1 MAKNKATTTK
11 EKEEGTEPEATTE
24 TEAPEAPEEGTEP
37 ATDTPEEPKA
47 DEPEEKAKPAAK
59 GKGEKVA
66 EGAPEKPG
74 PFKLLASLTVSKS
87 NEDGSYFINFGDGR
101 DPKSAVNPSQVNH
114 IVTDYLN
121 EKTL

>member
-11 EKEEGTEPEATTE
+11 EKEEGNEPEATNETE
-24 TEAPEAPEEGTEP
+24 TGSPEAPGEGGEP
-37 ATDTPEEPKA
+37 TTNEPEEPA
-47 DEPEEKAKPAAK
+47 AGEPEAKPEAK

-66 EGAPEKPG
+66 KGAPEKPE
-74 PFKLLASLTVSKS
+74 PFKLLASVTVSKS
-87 NEDGSYFINFGDGR
+87 NEDGSYYINFGDGR
-101 DPKSAVNPSQVNH
+101 DAKSAANASQVNH